1 MGYIV
6 THGGRPHLD
15 DVMACALA
23 MCRKGPESQD
33 DGVTRFLS
41 RNWGFMPI
49 YRREPTAAELE
60 DPNVVVV
67 DVGGRLEPSRSNFDH
82 HQLDRADCR
91 CAMRLIAGHIRVP
104 YKDGSRYPTFA
115 EFLPRIFPWW
125 DTLVRLDQQG
135 PYEAARHAGMVWDH
149 IVPFIGPL
157 AEVYLDQFADERL
170 SPQDRGS
177 FVYSTLACYVSNKV
191 AAYFDIAEHL
201 RREKL
206 GEIEVLDFT
215 ECDPRTCEDAS
226 KAFLP
231 ETGVAV
237 FVARPRREGET
248 WDNTGLT
255 LMRIGDDMRVDFTK
269 VESEP
274 SVRFAHKGGFLAQLK
289 ERDMDEARRLIH
301 IATA

>member
-33 DGVTRFLS
+33 DGVTQFLS

-60 DPNVVVV
+60 DPNVVVI
-67 DVGGRLEPSRSNFDH
+67 DVGGRLEPGRSNFDH
-82 HQLDRADCR
+82 HQLDRSDCR
-91 CAMRLIAGHIRVP
+91 CAMHLIAGHIRVP

-177 FVYSTLACYVSNKV
+177 FVYRTLACYVNNKV

-226 KAFLP
+226 KAFLT
-231 ETGVAV
+231 EAGVAV